1 MTAKEYLKQYEEAER
16 LVRLLRIEYEKELD
30 LIDAIKSPLGGDG
43 TPHSG
48 GISKTVENRAIR
60 LADKADQ
67 VKEAELEALRIR
79 QEIYNAVCSV
89 PGEAGSVLYERYI
102 NLKSWGEV
110 AKAVGYSKRQA
121 HNLERQGLDQ
131 LQHFIELHSE

>member
-1 MTAKEYLKQYEEAER
+1 MTIRDYLRKYGEAER
-16 LVRLLRIEYEKELD
+16 LVRLLKIEYEKESD

-60 LADKADQ
+60 LAEKAEQ
-67 VKEAELEALRIR
+67 LRQAELEAVQIR
-79 QEIYNAVCSV
+79 QEIYDAVRSV

-110 AKAVGYSKRQA
+110 ARDVGYSKRQA

-131 LQHFIELHSE
+131 IKHFIELHSE

>member
-1 MTAKEYLKQYEEAER
+1 MTVRDYLRKYEEAER
-16 LVRLLRIEYEKELD
+16 LVRLLRIEYERELD

-60 LADKADQ
+60 LAVKADELKQ
-67 VKEAELEALRIR
+67 AEDEAVRIR
-79 QEIYNAVCSV
+79 QEIFDAVRSV

-121 HNLERQGLDQ
+121 HNLERRGLDR